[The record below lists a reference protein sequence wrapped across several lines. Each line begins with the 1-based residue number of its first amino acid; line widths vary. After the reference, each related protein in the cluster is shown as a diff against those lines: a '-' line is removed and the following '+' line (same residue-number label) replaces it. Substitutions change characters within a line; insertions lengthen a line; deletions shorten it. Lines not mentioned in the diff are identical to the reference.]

1 MSGADHPKA
10 KGERSEA
17 AVMHAFLR
25 HDLPVLRP
33 FGDNERYD
41 LVVDLSDTFYRV
53 QVKTGR
59 LEGGRVQFETRSSG
73 THTRAIRKEGYEGQV
88 DVFAVYAPDLDET
101 YVVPIAEAPETAMA
115 LRVTPPEKSS
125 PNINWASNFR
135 LGPWVASVR
144 GPPS

>member
-1 MSGADHPKA
+1 MESSHPKA

-17 AVMHAFLR
+17 AVIHAFLR
-25 HDLPVLRP
+25 HRVPVLQP

-59 LEGGRVQFETRSSG
+59 LEEGRVQFETRSSG
-73 THTRAIRKEGYEGQV
+73 THTRAIRKEGYDGQI

-101 YVVPIAEAPETAMA
+101 YVVPVADAPKTSMA
-115 LRVTPPEKSS
+115 LRVAAPKKTS
-125 PNINWASNFR
+125 PNINWASDFS
-135 LGPWVASVR
+135 LDSWVASVR
-144 GPPS
+144 GTLS